1 MKLTFFVCDW
11 LKIFHNSYN
20 NQKNIS
26 VMLQKSLQGSNKIH
40 KQYQSSAC
48 LETYVHCWR
57 LTSYSPYLLVLKNRR
72 DFQTHS
78 KSLFAPTRA
87 INPARLPSLV
97 RAHTKSQIINSPSED
112 IWRPFCLTLK
122 IYTFE
127 AKDLVLK
134 GSSLLDCCKVFF
146 ALNLSR

>member
-1 MKLTFFVCDW
+1 MKLSFFVLCLIED
-11 LKIFHNSYN
+11 LSLTTTK
-20 NQKNIS
+20 KNIS

-87 INPARLPSLV
+87 INPARLPSL
-97 RAHTKSQIINSPSED
+97 AHTKSQIINSPSED